1 MAVGGGSRKALWY
14 TYADTGMHY
23 EAYYLCLG
31 GFDLTGVCLFVC
43 LLPTVHKNY
52 WWIFANILPIDVSFR
67 KGSR

>member
-31 GFDLTGVCLFVC
+31 GYDLTGVCLFVC
-43 LLPTVHKNY
+43 YQQCIKTTG
-52 WWIFANILPIDVSFR
+52 
-67 KGSR
+67 GSLRTFCQFF